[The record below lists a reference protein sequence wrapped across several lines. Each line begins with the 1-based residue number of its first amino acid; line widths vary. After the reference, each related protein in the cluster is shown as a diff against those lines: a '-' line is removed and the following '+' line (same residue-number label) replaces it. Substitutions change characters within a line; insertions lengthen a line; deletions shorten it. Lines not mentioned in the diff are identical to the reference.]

1 MKPHDSVNVPTMK
14 WKLMILYDFQNI
26 ENITLDSLKRTQ
38 PETNTQHSQ
47 EKTNLNIKRNIH
59 RKQPNLKIKRNIHR
73 RIPKLKF
80 TGFPHLDRWPSATPN
95 PKLQPKNLSQGPIC
109 RANQGQW
116 PKRSQGSDG
125 CRASRAS
132 QQA

>member
-47 EKTNLNIKRNIH
+47 DKTKPEHKTQHSQEK
-59 RKQPNLKIKRNIHR
+59 PNLKIKRNIHR
-73 RIPKLKF
+73 TKPNLK
-80 TGFPHLDRWPSATPN
+80 
-95 PKLQPKNLSQGPIC
+95 
-109 RANQGQW
+109 
-116 PKRSQGSDG
+116 
-125 CRASRAS
+125 
-132 QQA
+132 